1 MDWTWWW
8 WWWWP
13 WWSWSGPRS
22 ARRAASCSWDRALR
36 SPGRE
41 WPAPTSWKLGLRVS
55 IISQSIFWSQVEREI
70 YLKSRLAD
78 QPPCALSPS
87 SPWSV
92 FLLLTHSSNVCP
104 SYLNYVLLQ
113 YENTKYTPFEK
124 RLRLMLLAGL
134 KIFQNS
140 AKIWLWDNHKAPT
153 VMYRGGFPR
162 KQESNSSKE
171 KTRQSQFFKRQGF
184 HKGEGYN
191 KLLVHLWSD
200 QFDHQCSHH
209 HRSNYIL

>member
-8 WWWWP
+8 WWRWWH
-13 WWSWSGPRS
+13 WWSWCGPRS
-22 ARRAASCSWDRALR
+22 ARRAASCSWDQAQR
-36 SPGRE
+36 SPGRG

-55 IISQSIFWSQVEREI
+55 IISQSSFRLREKSTWRAAWLTNLRALWVQAAPDQ
-70 YLKSRLAD
+70 YLL
-78 QPPCALSPS
+78 PFHPNNL
-87 SPWSV
+87 
-92 FLLLTHSSNVCP
+92 CP

-113 YENTKYTPFEK
+113 YGNTKYTPFEK

-162 KQESNSSKE
+162 KQEFESSKE